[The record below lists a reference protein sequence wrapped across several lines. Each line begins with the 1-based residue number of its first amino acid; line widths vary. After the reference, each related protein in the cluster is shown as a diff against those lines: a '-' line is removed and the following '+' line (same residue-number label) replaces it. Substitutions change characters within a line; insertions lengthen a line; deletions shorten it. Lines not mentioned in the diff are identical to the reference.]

1 MGYGASLSIRFHS
14 DSDLATPTFTRLKMF
29 YKSMLYVILI
39 AFGGCGDKEIGEQRF
54 ADPASTFRTYK
65 QALEQGDYDLLW
77 ECYSLSQKG
86 DEERQAWLERWRQR
100 PSAEIKARLRHEI
113 SQEQIINER
122 IGYLLFDASTLSDK
136 RASPFFY
143 FIREGDGW
151 KITSHLDSTFHHE
164 LEQAIERGE
173 YKLPDF

>member
-1 MGYGASLSIRFHS
+1 MSYKALCYILL
-14 DSDLATPTFTRLKMF
+14 LAF
-29 YKSMLYVILI
+29 S
-39 AFGGCGDKEIGEQRF
+39 GCGEKETNERF

-86 DEERQAWLERWRQR
+86 DEERQVWLERWRQK
-100 PSAEIKARLRHEI
+100 PSAEIKARLRREI
-113 SQEQIINER
+113 AQEQIINER
-122 IGYLLFDASTLSDK
+122 IGYLLFDASTLSDE
-136 RASPFFY
+136 RASPFYY
-143 FIREGDGW
+143 FIRETDGW

>member
-1 MGYGASLSIRFHS
+1 MRLPGAPE
-14 DSDLATPTFTRLKMF
+14 LAIPKFTKLTMS
-29 YKSMLYVILI
+29 YKALCCILLL
-39 AFGGCGDKEIGEQRF
+39 AFSGCGEKETNERF

-86 DEERQAWLERWRQR
+86 DEQRQAWLDRWRQK
-100 PSAEIKARLRHEI
+100 PSAEIKARLRREI
-113 SQEQIINER
+113 AQEQIINER
-122 IGYLLFDASTLSDK
+122 IGYLLFDASTLSDE

-143 FIREGDGW
+143 FIRETDGW